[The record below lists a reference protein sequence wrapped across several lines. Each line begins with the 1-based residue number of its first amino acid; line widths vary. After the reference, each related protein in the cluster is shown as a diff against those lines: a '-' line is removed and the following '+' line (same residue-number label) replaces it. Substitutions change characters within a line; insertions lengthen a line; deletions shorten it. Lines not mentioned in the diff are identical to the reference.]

1 MSRERSFG
9 ARLYRGD
16 LSYNI
21 VGNRK
26 RWYIISGVILVLAAT
41 GLLTRGLNLGIEFK
55 GGAEFATPG
64 AACSVTAV
72 RTAVE
77 GAGVAQPVVTETGNN
92 HIRVQTPALDV
103 DQTSKV
109 TGAIASTCQ
118 VAQSEVKLQ
127 MVGPSW
133 GGEITKKALLALV
146 VFLIAVTLFMSL
158 YFEWRMA
165 AAALVAL
172 VHDLVIT
179 IGIYA
184 LVGFEVTPATVIGVL
199 TILGYS
205 LYDTVVVFDK
215 IKENTRTIAAQSRE
229 TFSEAANRALN
240 QTLIR
245 SINTSIVGLLPV
257 AAILFVGVFILGAGT
272 LQDLALALFVGTAAG
287 TYSSIFIAT
296 PFLCQIK
303 EHEPAMRALS
313 KRVEARRAGLERKAA
328 EQAVVTV
335 GAGSGTATR
344 SKASPSAGDS
354 TAVMSDGGVPAS
366 SRPDRPHRQ
375 AGPRNQPKRQPRSK
389 RGR

>member
-1 MSRERSFG
+1 MSRGRSFG

-16 LSYNI
+16 LSYDI
-21 VGNRK
+21 VGHRK
-26 RWYIISGVILVLAAT
+26 RWYLISGIILVLAAT

-55 GGAEFATPG
+55 GGAEFAVPG
-64 AACSVTAV
+64 ASCSIAEV
-72 RTAVE
+72 RSAVE

-92 HIRVQTPALDV
+92 QVRVQTPALDV
-103 DQTSKV
+103 EQTNKITDV
-109 TGAIASTCQ
+109 IASTCH
-118 VAQSEVKLQ
+118 VARGDVKIQ

-229 TFSEAANRALN
+229 TYSEAANRALN

-245 SINTSIVGLLPV
+245 SVNTSIVGLLPV
-257 AAILFVGVFILGAGT
+257 AAILFVGVFVLGAGT

-287 TYSSIFIAT
+287 TYSSVFIAT

-303 EHEPAMRALS
+303 ELQPQMQALN
-313 KRVEARRAGLERKAA
+313 KRVAARRAGLERKSA
-328 EQAVVTV
+328 EQAVASV
-335 GAGSGTATR
+335 GGTGEGT
-344 SKASPSAGDS
+344 S
-354 TAVMSDGGVPAS
+354 TAGNLVDTGARSGVGSAA
-366 SRPDRPHRQ
+366 SRPTRPHRQ
-375 AGPRNQPKRQPRSK
+375 SGHRNQPKRQPRSK
-389 RGR
+389 RGK

>member
-1 MSRERSFG
+1 MSRTGSLG
-9 ARLYRGD
+9 ARLYRGE

-26 RWYIISGVILVLAAT
+26 RWYIISGVILLLAVT

-64 AACSVTAV
+64 ASCSVSAV

-77 GAGVAQPVVTETGNN
+77 GAGVAQPVVTETGND

-103 DQTSKV
+103 AQTSKV

-118 VAQSEVKLQ
+118 VAQAEVKLQ

-133 GGEITKKALLALV
+133 GGEITKKALLALI
-146 VFLIAVTLFMSL
+146 VFLIAVTLFMSI

-165 AAALVAL
+165 VAALVAL

-257 AAILFVGVFILGAGT
+257 AAILFVGVLILGAGT

-303 EHEPAMRALS
+303 EHEPAMQALN
-313 KRVEARRAGLERKAA
+313 KRVAARRSGLERKAV
-328 EQAVVTV
+328 EQDAVAV
-335 GAGSGTATR
+335 GASSSSGAR
-344 SKASPSAGDS
+344 SNGSPSVGSSA
-354 TAVMSDGGVPAS
+354 ADGGGSVSAS
-366 SRPDRPHRQ
+366 NRATRPHRQ
-375 AGPRNQPKRQPRSK
+375 AGPRNQPKRQSRSK
-389 RGR
+389 RGK